1 MLRITFGRM
10 IEPTDAPTLRLQ
22 LSDDELLAVEHS
34 LPHPEEGLEG
44 QADAERD
51 RYDEQI
57 YAALVA
63 PSF

>member
-1 MLRITFGRM
+1 M
-10 IEPTDAPTLRLQ
+10 IEPTDVPTLRVALDQ
-22 LSDDELLAVEHS
+22 DELLAVEYD
-34 LPHPEEGLEG
+34 LPRTGRDLDE
-44 QADAERD
+44 QADLERD